1 MIQHSIGWGI
11 LKGMLNK
18 KSLSKEKTQHTDH
31 KHTDELSAM
40 TKQELYLRAW
50 MKV

>member
-18 KSLSKEKTQHTDH
+18 KSQRKEKIQEQKFH
-31 KHTDELSAM
+31 KHTDKLSAV
-40 TKQELYLRAW
+40 TKQELYLIA
-50 MKV
+50 